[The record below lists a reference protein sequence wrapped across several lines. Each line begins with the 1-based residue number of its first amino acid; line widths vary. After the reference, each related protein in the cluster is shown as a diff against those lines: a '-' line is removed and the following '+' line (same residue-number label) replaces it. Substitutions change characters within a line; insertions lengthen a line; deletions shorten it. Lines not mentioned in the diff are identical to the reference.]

1 MFCFNT
7 LGDVRWEVGK
17 NVPSSWVLIQPCR
30 VNSNS
35 VKGELSFWNWY
46 LWAIWHSKCMYKLK
60 QHHVWVKANWRSWI
74 NLNFSDLWLC
84 LHNMFSCSYI
94 HLNAILLASIYRKK
108 LEVGVRVAATFR
120 KQGNIVNLFG
130 LKRPT
135 NGMPFSKK
143 QKKPALSGPDL

>member
-1 MFCFNT
+1 
-7 LGDVRWEVGK
+7 
-17 NVPSSWVLIQPCR
+17 
-30 VNSNS
+30 
-35 VKGELSFWNWY
+35 
-46 LWAIWHSKCMYKLK
+46 
-60 QHHVWVKANWRSWI
+60 
-74 NLNFSDLWLC
+74 
-84 LHNMFSCSYI
+84 MFSCSYI